1 MPSPHDGSLRE
12 MRQTRTKTV
21 AMASALGVAVLA
33 LGACSSGNDNPAI
46 GGGGS
51 VGQMSEVTMQAL
63 NGGQSGIAT
72 VTESP
77 DLMLTVAIKLQN
89 APGTQEPAGV
99 HAGTCAGIDPAM
111 KFPLSSVIDG
121 QSTTT
126 SVKTTLG
133 ELSSK
138 PYVIIVHR
146 SGTDSTPV
154 SCGGIPQVSSTP

>member
-1 MPSPHDGSLRE
+1 
-12 MRQTRTKTV
+12 MRPARTKMA
-21 AMASALGVAVLA
+21 AMTSALGAAVLA

-51 VGQMSEVTMQAL
+51 VGQISEVTMQAL
-63 NGGQSGIAT
+63 NGGQAGTAT
-72 VTESP
+72 LTESP
-77 DLMLTVAIKLQN
+77 DLMLTVAVKLQKT
-89 APGTQEPAGV
+89 PGAQEAAGV
-99 HAGTCAGIDPAM
+99 HAGTCGGIDPAT

-133 ELSSK
+133 ELSSR
-138 PYVIIVHR
+138 PYVIVVQR

-154 SCGGIPQVSSTP
+154 SCGAIPQASASP

>member
-1 MPSPHDGSLRE
+1 
-12 MRQTRTKTV
+12 MRPARTKMA
-21 AMASALGVAVLA
+21 AMTSALGAAVLA

-51 VGQMSEVTMQAL
+51 VGQISEVTMQAL
-63 NGGQSGIAT
+63 NGGQAGTAT
-72 VTESP
+72 LTESP
-77 DLMLTVAIKLQN
+77 DLMLTVTVKLQKT
-89 APGTQEPAGV
+89 PGAQEPAGV
-99 HAGTCAGIDPAM
+99 HAGTCGGIDPAT

-133 ELSSK
+133 ELSSR
-138 PYVIIVHR
+138 PYVIVVQR

-154 SCGGIPQVSSTP
+154 SCGAIPQASASP